1 MKRTIPLVITAVG
14 GFVLIVAAFIPET
27 EDWGEV
33 AAIWFDILASIAFVL
48 GGGSLLKLHLKKISD
63 HAAGWGY
70 SAVTLL
76 AFVVTLT
83 VGLAKT
89 GTQPAPDQEFFGE
102 TFASLP
108 LEAFPD
114 SQVARIEGSIPQK
127 ANGANLPSSVR
138 EQLSEADGQIVFR
151 GWMAPRQMTDL
162 FEFQDELE
170 WQCRVERLFE
180 KAQPP
185 TLLRGKVI
193 YRTDHRALSV
203 RGPMTDKQ
211 QTALLAM
218 SEEVRWKDAVE
229 RLYEQSRV
237 ETSVK
242 VKSVPD
248 GFMVP
253 DSAEGIVS
261 HDTQAGELRAVGP
274 LSVQLRD
281 DLARYFP
288 VAKPLVGERRDE
300 FLRELEDR
308 GDPLNA
314 EQQKVFD
321 AALNGVWSAEQL
333 HIVLVDAG
341 LAQPT
346 PKTACDMLAEKAA
359 GEAVIQPTKPV
370 GADVVPNDAQ
380 RALLERFAS
389 DERMTAAELESELRS
404 AGPFTAGQ
412 AAGLDK
418 FLRKQPTVGER
429 DKSLCMAL
437 LRVGWLSSGQR
448 DFFLDPYRTEY
459 AWRAKVGELFVAA
472 HVPKY
477 RWSGS
482 YRAGGSPFWWI
493 YEYLFKPLTAT
504 MFAML
509 AFYVASAA
517 FRAFRAKNFEAMLLL
532 GTAFIILLG
541 RTFAGVMMTAWLPDS
556 LSGLRVENLTVYIMG
571 VFNTAGNRAI
581 MIGIAL
587 GIASMSLKVLLG
599 VDRSYLGSRED

>member
-14 GFVLIVAAFIPET
+14 GFVLIVASFIPET

-76 AFVVTLT
+76 AFVVTLYI
-83 VGLAKT
+83 GLAKT

-114 SQVARIEGSIPQK
+114 SEVASIEGSIPRK
-127 ANGANLPSSVR
+127 ANGEQLPHSVR
-138 EQLSEADGQIVFR
+138 EQLSEADLHIVFH
-151 GWMAPRQMTDL
+151 GWMDRRQMTDL
-162 FEFQDELE
+162 LEFQDELE
-170 WQCRVERLFE
+170 WQCRVETLFE
-180 KAQPP
+180 DAQPP
-185 TLLRGKVI
+185 IAVRGNVL
-193 YRTDHRALSV
+193 YRADHRALSF
-203 RGPMTDKQ
+203 RGPMADEQ
-211 QTALLAM
+211 RSALLAM
-218 SEEVRWKDAVE
+218 SEDPRWQQAVE
-229 RLYEQSRV
+229 QLYEQSRV
-237 ETSVK
+237 ETAVK
-242 VKSVPD
+242 VESVPD
-248 GFMVP
+248 GFLMP
-253 DSAEGIVS
+253 ASAESIVS
-261 HDTQAGELRAVGP
+261 HDPQTGELRAVGP

-281 DLARYFP
+281 ELARFFP
-288 VAKPLVGERRDE
+288 VAKPLVAERRDG
-300 FLRELEDR
+300 FFRELQDR

-321 AALNGVWSAEQL
+321 TALNGAWSAEQL
-333 HIVLVDAG
+333 HTVLVDAG
-341 LAQPT
+341 LAGSV
-346 PKTACDMLAEKAA
+346 PKTACEILAEKAA
-359 GEAVIQPTKPV
+359 GEKVIQPTRPG

-389 DERMTAAELESELRS
+389 EEKMTAAELKSELRS
-404 AGPFTAGQ
+404 AGPFTAEQ

-429 DKSLCMAL
+429 NKSLCMAL
-437 LRVGWLSSGQR
+437 LRAGWLSSGQR

-493 YEYLFKPLTAT
+493 YEYLFKPLTAS

-541 RTFAGVMMTAWLPDS
+541 RTFAGVMMTSWLPDS